1 MSSVVIFLTT
11 RHCKKSLPRQGAKK
25 GHEEGL
31 GYKLVLTGKVP
42 SPLTSLS
49 RFNYYET
56 YPSGKP
62 SGGWYD
68 NGATIEKM
76 LTFEVKSSNYSI
88 RYYRFI
94 HLVFA
99 LL

>member
-11 RHCKKSLPRQGAKK
+11 RHCNKSLPRQGAKK

-42 SPLTSLS
+42 SLLTSLS
-49 RFNYYET
+49 LFNYYET

-68 NGATIEKM
+68 NGATMKKR
-76 LTFEVKSSNYSI
+76 LRSRSKSVSVVSDALDL
-88 RYYRFI
+88 FI
-94 HLVFA
+94 L
-99 LL
+99 